1 MIVSIFLRGGADT
14 LSLLVPHGDDAYHRA
29 RPSLAIPRPGASD
42 GALDLDGFHGLHPKL
57 APLRRAWDSG
67 RLAFVQ
73 AVGNDDTSGSH
84 FVAQEQVERGEA
96 CGKKLSGGW
105 LARYLRAIGAP
116 GPLSAIAIGERIP
129 DALRGAPQVAAM
141 RKLDDLRLDA
151 SANQSALATLYAADP
166 LLAAPAKAT
175 FDLLARVDGMRGS
188 RSSAPYPEGNFGA
201 ALRDTAR
208 LVRARVGLEAACIDL
223 DGWDTHFVQRPL
235 LASVAETLAKGL
247 AVFDEDLGDARDDVR
262 VVVLTEFGRRTY
274 ENGSGGTDHGR
285 GCAMMVLGSGIR
297 GGKVHGRYP
306 GLEEP
311 DGPGPGGLEITCD
324 YRDVLAEVIT
334 QAKHA
339 AALPSVFPE
348 YTPKALG
355 LAA

>member
-14 LSLLVPHGDDAYHRA
+14 LSLLVPHGDDAYYRA
-29 RPSLAIPRPGASD
+29 RPSLAVPRPGSPE
-42 GALDLDGFHGLHPKL
+42 GVLDLDGFHGLHPKL
-57 APLRRAWDSG
+57 APLHRAWQTG

-84 FVAQEQVERGEA
+84 FVAQEQVERGEERE
-96 CGKKLSGGW
+96 KKLSGGW

-129 DALRGAPQVAAM
+129 DALRGAPAVAAM
-141 RKLDDLRLDA
+141 RKLDDLRLDP
-151 SANQSALATLYAADP
+151 SANHRALAALYADDP

-175 FDLLARVDGMRGS
+175 FDLLARVDGIRGE
-188 RSSAPYPEGNFGA
+188 RSSAPYPDGAFGA

-208 LVRARVGLEAACIDL
+208 LVRARVGLEVACIDL

-235 LASVAETLAKGL
+235 LASNAETLAKGL

-274 ENGSGGTDHGR
+274 ENGSAGTDHGR
-285 GCAMMVLGSGIR
+285 GCAMMILGSGIR
-297 GGKVHGRYP
+297 GGKVHGTYP

-311 DGPGPGGLEITCD
+311 AGPGPGGLQITCD
-324 YRDVLAEVIT
+324 YRDVLAEVI
-334 QAKHA
+334 AGEKHGA
-339 AALPSVFPE
+339 VVPSVFPD
-348 YTPKALG
+348 YTPKAIG